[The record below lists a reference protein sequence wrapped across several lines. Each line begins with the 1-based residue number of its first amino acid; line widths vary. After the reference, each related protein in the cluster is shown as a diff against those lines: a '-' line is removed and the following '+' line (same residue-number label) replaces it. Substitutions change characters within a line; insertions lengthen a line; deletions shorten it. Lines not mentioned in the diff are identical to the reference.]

1 MVAFDRNC
9 NGRADD
15 DEWYELA
22 GSEMA
27 SLPRSRI
34 MRLRISALME
44 PTSLF
49 QMLRAC

>member
-22 GSEMA
+22 GSENGKPTT
-27 SLPRSRI
+27 LKNYEITYFR
-34 MRLRISALME
+34 LME

-49 QMLRAC
+49 LMLRAC